1 MKQPPEPPD
10 NVTPITKPVRK
21 GRRRPRDGEKQVEI
35 RKVLVPTLPVAD
47 ISLETL
53 KANADNPGKRAWA
66 AFSMRKRM
74 IPYSEIAEY
83 LDYESAAHAK
93 AAVCAILAATASPED
108 TETLRHTI
116 VAGLE
121 DQLRRSI
128 TMASANSFVDA
139 EGITYPNLDRLAWH
153 AEARRDYEV
162 LARISGAQAAA
173 QVQVTADAQEIDR
186 VVRAIEAAQGRSIIE
201 ADVVELGVLEG

>member
-1 MKQPPEPPD
+1 VSDTPEPPGPPD
-10 NVTPITKPVRK
+10 NVTPITKKARAGRG
-21 GRRRPRDGEKQVEI
+21 GRRKEPEV
-35 RKVLVPTLPVAD
+35 RKVLVPTLPQAD
-47 ISLETL
+47 VSLETL
-53 KANADNPGKRAWA
+53 KANADTPGKRAWA
-66 AFSMRKRM
+66 AFAMRKRM

-93 AAVCAILAATASPED
+93 GAVCAILAATVSPED

-139 EGITYPNLDRLAWH
+139 EGTHYPNLDRLAWH

-173 QVQVTADAQEIDR
+173 QVQVTADALEIER
-186 VVRAIEAAQGRSIIE
+186 VVRAIEAAQGREIIE
-201 ADVVELGVLEG
+201 ADVVELGVLD